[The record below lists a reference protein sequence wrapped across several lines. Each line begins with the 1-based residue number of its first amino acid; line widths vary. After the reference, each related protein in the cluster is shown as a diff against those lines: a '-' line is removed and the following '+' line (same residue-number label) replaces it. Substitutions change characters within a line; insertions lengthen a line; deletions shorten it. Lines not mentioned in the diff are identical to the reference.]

1 MPEKEA
7 GRYGDQA
14 FTQMMYAKVVT
25 VQLINRLG
33 YDVLFQDVDLGEC
46 ACDMFILSCK
56 SRCAS
61 HRTCISLPIVW
72 YRNPLEFFHDKRNPL
87 YAFDMLCKYIGSLT
101 VIPHAL

>member
-33 YDVLFQDVDLGEC
+33 YDVLFQDVDLGELYHT
-46 ACDMFILSCK
+46 CDILFIMSCK

-61 HRTCISLPIVW
+61 LNTCMFLPTSLVS
-72 YRNPLEFFHDKRNPL
+72 K
-87 YAFDMLCKYIGSLT
+87 ST
-101 VIPHAL
+101 

>member
-33 YDVLFQDVDLGEC
+33 YDVLFQDVDLGE
-46 ACDMFILSCK
+46 
-56 SRCAS
+56 
-61 HRTCISLPIVW
+61 
-72 YRNPLEFFHDKRNPL
+72 L
-87 YAFDMLCKYIGSLT
+87 YM
-101 VIPHAL
+101 